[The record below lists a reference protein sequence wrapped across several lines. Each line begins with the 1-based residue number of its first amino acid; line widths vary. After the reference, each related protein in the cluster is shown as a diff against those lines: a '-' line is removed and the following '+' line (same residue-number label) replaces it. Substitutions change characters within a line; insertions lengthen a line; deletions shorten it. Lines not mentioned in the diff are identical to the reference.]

1 MDNSSRPRSREKKV
15 TGTGTVNKK
24 GSGLGLGKP
33 VGTGGLGG
41 RPNTTGGFFGGGSSG
56 SGGGSGI
63 GGPGG
68 PIRRGGGFGCGP
80 IAIIAIVLIFYLL
93 RGCMGSMMGG
103 LGGESSQQ
111 TYVPP
116 TTAAPVPQTAAGSS
130 SGSSSSGLGS
140 LFGLDGFSDYY
151 SGGTSSGSSS
161 SGSSSAGSSS
171 TLESLFQSLYGGY
184 SGSSEA
190 SSDTTSEITVDDSYT
205 QSSSYSS
212 AFDGNHTFNN
222 GSLTNNNGELNTSV
236 SDAARSKFTKIRGN
250 GQDEATILVYMC
262 GTDLESKYGM
272 GTSDI
277 KEMAGA
283 AISDKVHVLVYTGGC
298 KRWQNNFTSN
308 SVNQIYEVVQ
318 GGLNRLEDDFGRKA
332 MTDPATLTEFINYG
346 VQKYPADRYE
356 LIFWDHGS
364 GSVTGYGYDE
374 KFATSGSM
382 SLAGIDKAVSDSGVK
397 FDFIGFDACLM
408 ATLETGLI
416 LSDNADYL
424 IASEE
429 TEPGTGWYYTNWLN
443 TLSRNTSV
451 PTIEIGR
458 MIADDFL
465 LASQKVRQGDS
476 VTLSVTDLS
485 ELGQTVPDALSAF
498 SKSAAS
504 MIENNS
510 YKKVSDARKG
520 AKEFASTNRID
531 QIDVVDF
538 ARGIGTSE
546 ASALISTIKSAVK
559 YNRTSRSYGD
569 AHGLSIYFPY
579 KRASYVDTI
588 VRLYRNIGMDADY
601 TNCVKSFA
609 NVAVTGQAAGG
620 GTTSPYSSLFGGSS
634 TSEFSDLYSIL
645 GGGGSSSYGSGFGG
659 STSSGSNPLS
669 QYSNFFGSGSGSAG
683 IDLGSG
689 SGSSSSGSMQEEMI
703 NALLGSLLSGGTG
716 SFGRIADLN
725 ASNTEFLDEASVRS
739 AAQYVFDHH
748 INTDNMFWTNNGAGN
763 TVLALD
769 SADMDLV
776 QEIELSVLYDDGEGF
791 IDLGRDSLFDLDN
804 NGSLIGSYDQSW
816 LALNDRIV
824 AYYYLDTVDNGDEYE
839 MHGYVPALVN
849 GELSDILITFSS
861 DQPEGFV
868 SGYRAHYDPETTE
881 QVAKEM
887 ALLDGDQITF
897 VCDYYSY
904 EGEFLDNYELDS
916 MIVDGD
922 IAITNLIIGDRAN
935 GAYRLTDIYGQQYWT
950 PLIPR

>member
-15 TGTGTVNKK
+15 TGTGTVEKK

-41 RPNTTGGFFGGGSSG
+41 RPNTAGGSFGGGSSG
-56 SGGGSGI
+56 SGGTGA

-68 PIRRGGGFGCGP
+68 PVRRGGGFGCGP
-80 IAIIAIVLIFYLL
+80 IAIIAVFLLFMLL
-93 RGCMGSMMGG
+93 RGGLSSFMGG
-103 LGGESSQQ
+103 MTGSNEPAYTPQ
-111 TYVPP
+111 P
-116 TTAAPVPQTAAGSS
+116 TQPAATAPAPAGSS
-130 SGSSSSGLGS
+130 ASAAGQSGSNTGLG
-140 LFGLDGFSDYY
+140 FGGFSDYY
-151 SGGTSSGSSS
+151 SGGTSSGSGSS
-161 SGSSSAGSSS
+161 SGGSS
-171 TLESLFQSLYGGY
+171 LDSLFEALYGGY

-190 SSDTTSEITVDDSYT
+190 SSETASEITVDDSYT
-205 QSSSYSS
+205 QSSAYSN
-212 AFDGNHTFNN
+212 AFNDNYTFNSS
-222 GSLTNNNGELNTSV
+222 SLTNNNGELNTAV
-236 SDAARSKFTKIRGN
+236 SGDARAKFTKLKGN
-250 GQDEATILVYMC
+250 SRDTATILVYMC

-283 AISDKVHVLVYTGGC
+283 ALNEKVHILVYTGGC
-298 KRWQNNFTSN
+298 KKWQNNFTSN

-332 MTDPATLTEFINYG
+332 MTDPGTLTEFINYG
-346 VQKYPADRYE
+346 TKKYPADRFE
-356 LIFWDHGS
+356 LILWDHGS
-364 GSVTGYGYDE
+364 GSVSGYGYDE

-382 SLAGIDKAVSDSGVK
+382 SLAGIDKAVSDSGVR

-408 ATLETGLI
+408 ATLENALM

-429 TEPGTGWYYTNWLN
+429 TEPGTGWYYTNWLSA
-443 TLSRNTSV
+443 LSKNTSI

-465 LASQKVRQGDS
+465 LASQKVRQGDA

-498 SKSAAS
+498 SKSASS
-504 MIENNS
+504 MIENKS

-546 ASALISTIKSAVK
+546 AGALISAIKSSVK

-579 KRASYVDTI
+579 KRVSYVDRI
-588 VRLYRNIGMDADY
+588 VKLYRSIGMDDDY
-601 TNCVKSFA
+601 TKCITAFA
-609 NVAVTGQAAGG
+609 NTAAVGQAAGG

-634 TSEFSDLYSIL
+634 TSQYSDLYSIL

-659 STSSGSNPLS
+659 STSSGSSPLS
-669 QYSNFFGSGSGSAG
+669 EYSNFFG
-683 IDLGSG
+683 LGG
-689 SGSSSSGSMQEEMI
+689 SGSSAESSYSSSAQDELI
-703 NALLGSLLSGGTG
+703 SALLGSLLGGGTG
-716 SFGRIADLN
+716 SYGRIAGLD
-725 ASNTEFLDEASVRS
+725 ASNTEFLDEETCRN

-763 TVLALD
+763 TVLALE
-769 SADMDLV
+769 SEDMDLV

-791 IDLGRDSLFDLDN
+791 INLGRDSLFELDN
-804 NGSLIGSYDQSW
+804 RGSLIGNYDQSW
-816 LALNDRIV
+816 IALNDHVV
-824 AYYYLDTVDNGDEYE
+824 AYYYLDTVDNGEEYE
-839 MHGYVPALVN
+839 MHGYVPAIVN
-849 GELSDILITFSS
+849 GELSDVLITFSNE
-861 DQPEGFV
+861 QPDGYV
-868 SGYRAHYDPETTE
+868 SGYRAHYDPETTD

-897 VCDYYSY
+897 ICDYYSY
-904 EGEFLDNYELDS
+904 EGEFMDNYELDT

-922 IAITNLIIGDRAN
+922 IGITNLLIGDRAN
-935 GAYRLTDIYGQQYWT
+935 GAYRLTDIYGEQYWT